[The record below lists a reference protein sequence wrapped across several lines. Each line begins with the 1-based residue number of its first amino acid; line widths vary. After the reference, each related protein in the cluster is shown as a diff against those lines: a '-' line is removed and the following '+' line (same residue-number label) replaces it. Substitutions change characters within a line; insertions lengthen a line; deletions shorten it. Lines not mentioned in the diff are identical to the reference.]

1 MRTINKI
8 KNLLPAFAV
17 FAAEDTINL
26 APSGQ
31 FSDLGSITVPGI
43 VSGAIRMLLIISAL
57 VAFVFLIIGGIKWIT
72 SGGDKEKTQ
81 GAQKTLTAALVGLV
95 IVFAAWAIIQLIQTF
110 FGIEILTLTIPT
122 VGE

>member
-8 KNLLPAFAV
+8 KYLLPAVA
-17 FAAEDTINL
+17 FAANEINL

-31 FSDLGSITVPGI
+31 FADLGNLTIPGI
-43 VSGAIRMLLIISAL
+43 VSGAIRMLLIIAAL

-110 FGIEILTLTIPT
+110 FGIQILTLTIPT